1 MFLHNHKRFSAHRPR
16 LQARINFSKL
26 FKKCMFRHRDIEAFR
41 QGRRRPRMVNHIF
54 TSLFS
59 RRVYD

>member
-26 FKKCMFRHRDIEAFR
+26 FKKRMFQHRDIEVSRKGA
-41 QGRRRPRMVNHIF
+41 GLPRMVNHIF
-54 TSLFS
+54 TSILG